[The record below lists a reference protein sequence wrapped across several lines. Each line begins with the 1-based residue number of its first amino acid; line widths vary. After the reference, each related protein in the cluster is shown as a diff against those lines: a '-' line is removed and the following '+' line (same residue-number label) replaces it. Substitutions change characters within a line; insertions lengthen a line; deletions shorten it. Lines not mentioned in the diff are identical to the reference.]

1 MIASESLFNDGEGA
15 VIFSL
20 LPGVLVSGITR
31 TTGQGLGNMAFVLL
45 KTALSL
51 SWRTSALANGSDN
64 SLPVL
69 PDRFNHGRFEAL
81 AWDTPQSL

>member
-31 TTGQGLGNMAFVLL
+31 TTGQVHAMLLHEARGGLLLGQATFIRL

-51 SWRTSALANGSDN
+51 SWRTSA
-64 SLPVL
+64 
-69 PDRFNHGRFEAL
+69 
-81 AWDTPQSL
+81 